1 METGGNPAHLLVHQV
16 IFAHGEETKMLQ
28 ATRRWWAP
36 AGVTSG
42 RLLRPL
48 RRFLE
53 RLFQPD
59 RTATEDLPPEVKKDL
74 GLLDGR
80 PSRNRTEAYWSEQR
94 RHRDWMRS
102 GPF

>member
-1 METGGNPAHLLVHQV
+1 
-16 IFAHGEETKMLQ
+16 MLQ

-36 AGVTSG
+36 ARTTPG

-59 RTATEDLPPEVKKDL
+59 RTAVDDLPQEVKKDL

-80 PSRNRTEAYWSEQR
+80 PSRNRTDAYWSEQR

-102 GPF
+102 GPI

>member
-1 METGGNPAHLLVHQV
+1 
-16 IFAHGEETKMLQ
+16 MLH

-36 AGVTSG
+36 ARMAPG
-42 RLLRPL
+42 RLLLPL

-59 RTATEDLPPEVKKDL
+59 RTAVEALPHEVKKDL

-80 PSRNRTEAYWSEQR
+80 PSRNRTDAYWSEQG

-102 GPF
+102 GPI

>member
-1 METGGNPAHLLVHQV
+1 
-16 IFAHGEETKMLQ
+16 MLQ

-36 AGVTSG
+36 ARMAPG

-48 RRFLE
+48 RRFIE
-53 RLFQPD
+53 RLFRPD
-59 RTATEDLPPEVKKDL
+59 RAAVEDLPPEVKKDL

-80 PSRNRTEAYWSEQR
+80 PSRDRTEAYWSDHR

-102 GPF
+102 GPI